1 MKTIENAGK
10 ITLHPPVMYG
20 FKETD
25 FHRICSYPAK
35 YFGYFM
41 YVICTK
47 PNGKIR
53 KCVKITLGL
62 PLMYGAN
69 CNEFHESHSCRMT
82 SLGDLLYRIHL
93 SRSSSME
100 YTDQNSLSL

>member
-10 ITLHPPVMYG
+10 ITLRSPVMYG

-25 FHRICSYPAK
+25 FHRIYSYPAK

-47 PNGKIR
+47 SNEKVI
-53 KCVKITLGL
+53 KCEEKLFY
-62 PLMYGAN
+62 PLK
-69 CNEFHESHSCRMT
+69 
-82 SLGDLLYRIHL
+82 
-93 SRSSSME
+93 
-100 YTDQNSLSL
+100 